1 MTKRKH
7 PKPAHDLPT
16 PATPEFAQHHDV
28 DARPG
33 LSGQV
38 AGWRV
43 RTRLDRLLAEGR
55 ITASE
60 WQAGDHYRS
69 DYEHG
74 ELGASMSEP
83 GMPRGGSGSGCP
95 TASRLD
101 AQRRLSLARE
111 KMHPT
116 QVIVLDMLVQDK
128 PWLAIMRKVLCT
140 KSHVIVI
147 ACSALTKLD
156 QRARRKTTA

>member
-1 MTKRKH
+1 MTKRKP

-28 DARPG
+28 DARAG

-43 RTRLDRLLAEGR
+43 RTRLDRLMAEGR

-101 AQRRLSLARE
+101 ALARLRRARSKLTLE
-111 KMHPT
+111 A
-116 QVIVLDMLVQDK
+116 VIVLDMLVQDK
-128 PWLAIMRKVLCT
+128 SWAAMARRVWCT
-140 KSHVIVI
+140 RDQAMDV
-147 ACSALTKLD
+147 ACSALTSLD